1 MTTKVKFSTV
11 DTNVTNFLVP
21 SGFIG
26 MWSGTIVT
34 IPSGWVLC
42 DGTNSTPDLR
52 NRFVIGAF
60 ADSGGQ
66 ANTTVTGATTK
77 TGGSK
82 DAIVVSHTHTIAI
95 SDPGHVH
102 PFQYTVVA
110 NASAGPG
117 DGFGGY
123 VGGTTINGTLT
134 STTGVTATASTVG
147 SSGTNAN
154 LPPYYAL
161 AYIMKT

>member
-1 MTTKVKFSTV
+1 MTTKVKYSTV
-11 DTNVTNFLVP
+11 DTDVTNYLVP

-26 MWSGTIVT
+26 MWSGTIAT

-52 NRFVIGAF
+52 NRFVIGAS

-95 SDPGHVH
+95 SDPGHSH
-102 PFQYTVVA
+102 TFQYAVVA
-110 NASAGPG
+110 NPSLTQISGSGA
-117 DGFGGY
+117 Y
-123 VGGTTINGTLT
+123 VGGTTMSGTQT
-134 STTGVTATASTVG
+134 ATTGVTATASTVG
-147 SSGTNAN
+147 SSGTNQN

-161 AYIMKT
+161 AFIMKT